1 MFEKFSEIFFNK
13 TVNWIIIRKKV
24 VYTIFQ
30 SFQSLISSKLV
41 MKASHYTVS
50 VEIKVFI
57 LIAYVES
64 NFD

>member
-1 MFEKFSEIFFNK
+1 MRLWIGSSLEKI
-13 TVNWIIIRKKV
+13 
-24 VYTIFQ
+24 VYTISQ
-30 SFQSLISSKLV
+30 SFQSLSSSKLD

-57 LIAYVES
+57 LIAYVER